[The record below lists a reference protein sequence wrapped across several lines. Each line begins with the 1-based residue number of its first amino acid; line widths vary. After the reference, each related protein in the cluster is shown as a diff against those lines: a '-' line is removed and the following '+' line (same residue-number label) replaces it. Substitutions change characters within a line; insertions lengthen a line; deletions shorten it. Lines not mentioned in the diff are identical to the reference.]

1 MIYREAKIL
10 LFLLFAMV
18 VALLPEEFTAK
29 NLRDSIYATPH
40 LKSTVAELVRNING
54 LIESKRRFYLQS
66 LQPGSSIF
74 DRSPIIIHPAACV
87 SELPNNGLQC
97 DPKLFN
103 LISGELKKRGFT
115 VRIVERESLNAV
127 NEIGNSTYVI
137 SVSMEI

>member
-1 MIYREAKIL
+1 ML
-10 LFLLFAMV
+10 LFLLFAMAA
-18 VALLPEEFTAK
+18 ALLPEEFTAK

-40 LKSTVAELVRNING
+40 LKPTVAELVRNING
-54 LIESKRRFYLQS
+54 RIAEKRRFYLQS
-66 LQPGSSIF
+66 LHPGSSIF
-74 DRSPIIIHPAACV
+74 DRSPIIIHPDACV
-87 SELPNNGLQC
+87 SELPPWQC
-97 DPKLFN
+97 DPKVFN